1 MQKIDLSK
9 TFIGIDKKV
18 INAEITYAVA
28 ERIEGKLQVVQ
39 TEKGVLFLTENKE
52 PLTLRNV
59 CEEALLIDG
68 KDEKITADEK
78 IKRSKLGMKILLS
91 EVNEIEME
99 AEEIVMLKKL
109 IFEKQPTLIAGQCAN
124 HLENK

>member
-1 MQKIDLSK
+1 MIKVDLSK

-39 TEKGVLFLTENKE
+39 TEKGVLLLTENKE
-52 PLTLRNV
+52 PLTLKKV
-59 CEEALLIDG
+59 AEEALLIDG

-91 EVNEIEME
+91 EVNEIELE
-99 AEEIVMLKKL
+99 VEEIVMLKKL
-109 IFEKQPTLIAGQCAN
+109 IFEKQNTLIAGQCAN